1 MSKLLNDKLRE
12 VEAEHFAEAETALL
26 TAADQ
31 QFFAEAHRFAGA
43 VAAVT
48 SIARSLTAK
57 TIEGL
62 MQVEEKKYYS
72 VWLNPKTG
80 RNFQTFAE
88 YLNSD
93 EVPDFSKNKYYEL
106 KALYLSEGPEAFDVF
121 SGQRIAV
128 STRKLLAAKG
138 VEITVDGDDLVIAD
152 KRVPVTD
159 RAAVKELVQT
169 MHEVL
174 RDRDTREA
182 KKDAK
187 IETLTNQVDQGVR
200 ELSQLQRELD
210 AMSERDPY
218 ERALGGFVVDGL
230 KLCERIGELDPKVRA
245 ERAGHGMRV
254 IWDVVKQLRLSYD
267 INFNFEDTG
276 DPTQITSETTDLVR
290 KVLAEDDD
298 FGDDLEG

>member
-1 MSKLLNDKLRE
+1 MENSLDNKLRE
-12 VEAEHFAEAETALL
+12 VEEKHFTDAEQALVAV
-26 TAADQ
+26 TDEE
-31 QFFAEAHRFAGA
+31 FFVEAHEFHGA
-43 VAAVT
+43 IRAVT
-48 SIARSLTAK
+48 NMARSLTSK
-57 TIEGL
+57 NIEGY
-62 MQVEEKKYYS
+62 MQVEAKKYYR
-72 VWLNPKTG
+72 VWTNAATG
-80 RNFQTFAE
+80 EKFKSFAE

-106 KALYLSEGPEAFDVF
+106 KALLESESAEVFDIF

-128 STRKLLAAKG
+128 STRKLLASKG

-159 RAAVKELVQT
+159 RAAVKELVEA
-169 MHEVL
+169 MHETL
-174 RDRDTREA
+174 RERDSREA
-182 KKDAK
+182 KLESQLADQKAK
-187 IETLTNQVDQGVR
+187 ADSGEK
-200 ELSQLQRELD
+200 ELEQLQRSLD

-230 KLCERIGELDPKVRA
+230 KLCEKISQLDAKRRA
-245 ERAGHGMRV
+245 EVAGHGMRV

-276 DPTQITSETTDLVR
+276 DLTQVTSETNDLVR
-290 KVLAEDDD
+290 RVLAENDD